1 MSGLKPLDTRS
12 KLGRAVFSLVDQ
24 SHKST
29 PDNRGRVAR
38 IRNLVEASPDDAM
51 IKFKINA
58 DLDVLAKDPRL
69 ASTIMLLRKALPS

>member
-1 MSGLKPLDTRS
+1 MSGHKPLDTRS
-12 KLGRAVFSLVDQ
+12 KLGRAVFSLVDL

-29 PDNRGRVAR
+29 PDIRGRVAR

-58 DLDVLAKDPRL
+58 DLDLLARDPRL
-69 ASTIMLLRKALPS
+69 ASSILMLRKALPN